1 MIQRRVVVT
10 AKQCEENFHPM
21 EILFTRELLT
31 KHINYRAAGSF
42 ARQRSMRV
50 DFTSEVVDSKASTQ
64 FTPTFGGVLFA

>member
-10 AKQCEENFHPM
+10 AKQCEENFKPV

-31 KHINYRAAGSF
+31 KHIYNRAAGSF

-50 DFTSEVVDSKASTQ
+50 DFTPEVVDSKASTQ
-64 FTPTFGGVLFA
+64 FSPPFGGVLFA

>member
-1 MIQRRVVVT
+1 MVQRRVVVT
-10 AKQCEENFHPM
+10 AKQWEQNFKPV

-50 DFTSEVVDSKASTQ
+50 DFTPEVVDSKASTE
-64 FTPTFGGVLFA
+64 FLPPFGGVLFA

>member
-31 KHINYRAAGSF
+31 KHINYHFLSVYFFSISAF
-42 ARQRSMRV
+42 
-50 DFTSEVVDSKASTQ
+50 
-64 FTPTFGGVLFA
+64 

>member
-31 KHINYRAAGSF
+31 KHINY
-42 ARQRSMRV
+42 
-50 DFTSEVVDSKASTQ
+50 
-64 FTPTFGGVLFA
+64 